1 MKDKT
6 KIKVFIFLT
15 TFILSLI
22 YYIVYIK
29 SAFNHVDYMYEI
41 INASILLIALI
52 IIGMLICSNKVLKN
66 LASYILPVIVIIFLI
81 FNILTYK
88 DILKLPKNLVM
99 IDLKDT
105 SLIDAM
111 KWTSDNKITLS
122 TSYEYSDNIKEG
134 YIITQSINPN
144 TILKNIDEISV
155 VVSSGPNYDKELI
168 LSSMIDLDI
177 DSLIKF
183 IDENHL
189 NNVTINYEESDKKKD
204 TIISQST
211 MGDIKRNT
219 SITFTLSL
227 GNTNELKGLVLDD
240 LKNKKEFDAILYLKR
255 NGISYEISYEF
266 SDSIKKGY
274 VIENSPTSNSKVTP
288 KKDSVKLIVSK
299 GKKIT
304 IPTFK
309 DLDEVVSFVSKN
321 NLKISFDEKYD
332 VSIEKG
338 KLIGINYNKDDVVQE
353 GTKIIV
359 TISKGPLILPSFNS
373 LNEFMIWAN
382 TYQIKHEEKYEYN
395 DSVSRG
401 NIISISKNKGDKIDP
416 DKDNLIVK
424 VSYGSPVT
432 IPNVVGKSRGE
443 ITNLCSSLGLSCG
456 FYYTGYSSTPN
467 DVATT
472 QSIGAGNKVVSGT
485 YMNIGLSNGPA
496 QTFNFYIQAEWF
508 ETSADATINILR
520 SKLTAACPGVGFNFE
535 KHADN
540 SSPNGIIHPNSPIKG
555 GNNSFT
561 QGNTYTIWVVG

>member
-1 MKDKT
+1 MEKNKL
-6 KIKVFIFLT
+6 KIFIFLT
-15 TFILSLI
+15 TFILSFI

-29 SAFNHVDYMYEI
+29 SAFDHIDYMYEI
-41 INASILLIALI
+41 INASILLVAVLI
-52 IIGMLICSNKVLKN
+52 IGILICGNKVLKN
-66 LASYILPVIVIIFLI
+66 LASYILPIIVIIFLV

-88 DILKLPKNLVM
+88 NIINLPKNLVM
-99 IDLKDT
+99 ADFKDT

-111 KWTSDNKITLS
+111 KWSNDNKISLS

-134 YIITQSINPN
+134 YIITQSVNPN
-144 TILKNIDEISV
+144 TILKGINEISV

-183 IDENHL
+183 INDNHL
-189 NNVTINYEESDKKKD
+189 NNVNINYEESDKKKD

-211 MGDIKRNT
+211 MGNIKRNT

-227 GNTNELKGLVLDD
+227 GNASELKELVLDD
-240 LKNKKEFDAILYLKR
+240 LKNKKEFESVLYLKR
-255 NGISYEISYEF
+255 NGISYEINYEF
-266 SDSIKKGY
+266 SDSIKNGY
-274 VIENSPTSNSKVTP
+274 VIEHSPTSKSKVTP
-288 KKDSVKLIVSK
+288 KRDSVKLIISK

-309 DLDEVVSFVSKN
+309 DLDEVVNFVSKN

-332 VSIEKG
+332 VNIEKG
-338 KLIGINYNKDDVVQE
+338 KLIGINYNKDDVIQE

-432 IPNVVGKSRGE
+432 IPNVIGKSRGE
-443 ITNLCSSLGLSCG
+443 ISNLCNSLGLSCG
-456 FYYTGYSSTPN
+456 FYYTGYSNTPN
-467 DVATT
+467 DVATA

-508 ETSADATINILR
+508 ETNADATINILR
-520 SKLTAACPGVGFNFE
+520 SKLTSACPGVGFNFE
-535 KHADN
+535 KHPDN
-540 SSPNGIIHPNSPIKG
+540 SSPNGIIHPNSPVKG